1 MSYESPSILSQ
12 EHLGATRKDP
22 ESEWLARDNPETN
35 SITLKGKTASHTAEQ
50 FSWVPLPCG
59 FPPRQPF
66 PVKPLALSACMSP
79 RTIHSQV
86 LDKSPLSGA
95 GRGPPA
101 CTILHGYWCHGRK
114 NGRWCDECWQGHLGR
129 VGGKGVSER
138 WWLSWDG
145 DDEKP
150 PDSKEESEAPRWEQA
165 WQTQGPGEG
174 TVAGAQFIL
183 ALGGPSVWR
192 ERRSRSTAWAHV
204 TQRLVKEQMRQLQ
217 RRPGPHS
224 SLCPQALQWGLMAP
238 LLHAPLL
245 KSRKAHDWFLCSNSS
260 RRDRVP
266 TPRHFSRVPAR
277 LCS

>member
-1 MSYESPSILSQ
+1 MSYESPRILSQ
-12 EHLGATRKDP
+12 EHLGATRKDS
-22 ESEWLARDNPETN
+22 ESEWLARDHPETN

-59 FPPRQPF
+59 FTSRQPF
-66 PVKPLALSACMSP
+66 PMKPLALSACMP
-79 RTIHSQV
+79 PWTIHSRV

-95 GRGPPA
+95 GRGPPS

-183 ALGGPSVWR
+183 PLGGPSVWR
-192 ERRSRSTAWAHV
+192 EAIPLHSLSSCASEASEGADAVAAKMARST
-204 TQRLVKEQMRQLQ
+204 
-217 RRPGPHS
+217 
-224 SLCPQALQWGLMAP
+224 
-238 LLHAPLL
+238 
-245 KSRKAHDWFLCSNSS
+245 FLP
-260 RRDRVP
+260 VP
-266 TPRHFSRVPAR
+266 TSSAMWLDGSSPPCPTSQVQNGPW
-277 LCS
+277 LVSVQ